1 MNIKKDIQTLKI
13 VALLL
18 FIFPVV
24 ALIGSLIFHNVLVSF
39 KFTYGSDYGFLNNK
53 PGEIIKY
60 ECTEKNNFC
69 SDFRLNKNE
78 KLNNCNEFIID
89 ESYILNNDEFYDRVD
104 VIKKKKRK

>member
-24 ALIGSLIFHNVLVSF
+24 ALIGSVIFHNVLVSF
-39 KFTYGSDYGFLNNK
+39 KFTYENDFRFLNYK

-69 SDFRLNKNE
+69 SDILFNKPK
-78 KLNNCNEFIID
+78 KLNNCSEFII
-89 ESYILNNDEFYDRVD
+89 EKSHILNNDKIYDEVD
-104 VIKKKKRK
+104 VIKKKKK